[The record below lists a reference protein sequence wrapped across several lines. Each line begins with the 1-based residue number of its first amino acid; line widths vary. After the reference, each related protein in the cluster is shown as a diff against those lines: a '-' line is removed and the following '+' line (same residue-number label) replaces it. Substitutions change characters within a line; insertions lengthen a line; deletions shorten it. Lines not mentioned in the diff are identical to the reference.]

1 VTTSVLPPGQSSD
14 GRPVRERELQRR
26 FAEFVADARTALDT
40 DLPTPE
46 LNVSQLDAATAVVA
60 AVALMSLEQLGSV
73 SARSKRVPVLCDLA
87 LRGAELDADM
97 REYDLLRRKRVL
109 AGLESALGR
118 LRCMGTPDELV
129 ESVCTEVV
137 RSCGFSRGMLSRVE
151 DETWMPWMAYF
162 QHREIRE
169 SDREWMSSGR
179 IPVHT
184 MMLEREV
191 MEEGQA
197 AFTVD
202 AHADPRISKEFVEA
216 TGTRSY
222 AVAPIVPAGRVIGLI
237 HADHYPLTRPVDEVD
252 CHILGHFAEAFGR
265 IYERAVLLG
274 RLHRQRDQ
282 VRETLKTAEEI
293 MDNLAHAEVELVGS
307 ADQRSS
313 ADAAAT
319 LVLTSQT
326 PAIDELLTARE
337 REVIA
342 LLVTGQT
349 NSAIAERLVISEGTV
364 KSHVKQI
371 LRKLGAVNRSEVI
384 ARYLGM
390 IEG

>member
-1 VTTSVLPPGQSSD
+1 
-14 GRPVRERELQRR
+14 
-26 FAEFVADARTALDT
+26 
-40 DLPTPE
+40 
-46 LNVSQLDAATAVVA
+46 
-60 AVALMSLEQLGSV
+60 
-73 SARSKRVPVLCDLA
+73 
-87 LRGAELDADM
+87 
-97 REYDLLRRKRVL
+97 
-109 AGLESALGR
+109 
-118 LRCMGTPDELV
+118 
-129 ESVCTEVV
+129 
-137 RSCGFSRGMLSRVE
+137 MLSRVE

-179 IPVHT
+179 IPAHT

-191 MEEGQA
+191 LEEGQA

-265 IYERAVLLG
+265 IYERAVLLA

-293 MDNLAHAEVELVGS
+293 MDSLAHAEVELVGS
-307 ADQRSS
+307 EDQRSS

-390 IEG
+390 IEA